1 MIIAWM
7 LRDALRKKKVKSFG
21 HLSNRWVGVP
31 MKTKKKL
38 KLNFGQEHREG
49 GGQVSLSK
57 IKKICQLHEKSCFL
71 SVFLPS

>member
-1 MIIAWM
+1 MI
-7 LRDALRKKKVKSFG
+7 RDALRKKKVKSFG

-57 IKKICQLHEKSCFL
+57 IKKYANYMRKVAFCLCSY
-71 SVFLPS
+71 LPRG